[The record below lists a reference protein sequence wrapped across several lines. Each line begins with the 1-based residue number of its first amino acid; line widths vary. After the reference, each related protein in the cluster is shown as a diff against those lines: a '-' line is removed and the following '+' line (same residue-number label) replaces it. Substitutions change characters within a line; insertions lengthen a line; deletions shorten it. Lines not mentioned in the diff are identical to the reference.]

1 MRRREFIVL
10 VGGAAAWPVSARA
23 QQAAIPVV
31 GFLNPRA
38 PTDAPQFTAAFLR
51 GLKDTGFVEGDYLPL
66 DNYSQ
71 PWQYPPTLRFKGY
84 PPWQNVLSQ
93 FRR

>member
-38 PTDAPQFTAAFLR
+38 PTDAPQFMLR
-51 GLKDTGFVEGDYLPL
+51 SSEV
-66 DNYSQ
+66 
-71 PWQYPPTLRFKGY
+71 
-84 PPWQNVLSQ
+84 
-93 FRR
+93 